1 MHISPA
7 EQALSIAAQ
16 EESIQFTGIGIELA
30 IAILVASVCVYALVN
45 SIEIAVVGAS
55 RIRVRH
61 LAEQGNK
68 AAVALKSLQEHQ
80 DRFFSLI
87 VILQNVAVVLAST
100 MGSIIAADIIGGIAG
115 LVAGTVIMA
124 LGIALLGEVTPK
136 VLAVHAGEGYP
147 LLVARPT
154 HLLMVALRP
163 LVTVFAAAPRFFSR
177 LLFGQAQGVTNTI
190 TEAELRMLID
200 IGAAEGTVQGVE
212 AELLERVFHFGDRKV
227 NEVMVPRTEVV
238 WLENGSAVSDF
249 FHTYAARPH
258 SRFPVF
264 KGTVD
269 NVIGIVS
276 IKDVLRGLAQK
287 EIDENTPLEWA
298 MRQAMFAPETK
309 AVGELFT
316 EMQQA
321 GQQMAVVVD
330 EFGGTAGLVTLEMLL
345 EELVGYVSDE
355 LFRHEEEVIP
365 VDERTFH
372 LDAGMSIHDA
382 NQELVLGLPDGD
394 YETLAGFVLDR
405 LGHIPEAGENFIYDG
420 LNFSVK
426 EMNGLKIE
434 QLTVTRLSEEE
445 IPEPQ
450 DDNGAPV
457 E

>member
-7 EQALSIAAQ
+7 EQALSITAQ
-16 EESIQFTGIGIELA
+16 EESIQFTGISIELA
-30 IAILVASVCVYALVN
+30 IAVLVASVCLYALVN

-68 AAVALKSLQEHQ
+68 AAIALKNLQEHQ

-100 MGSIIAADIIGGIAG
+100 MGSIIAADIIGGIGG
-115 LVAGTVIMA
+115 LVAGTVVMA

-177 LLFGQAQGVTNTI
+177 LLFGKGGGVTSTV

-238 WLENGSAVSDF
+238 WLEDGSVVGDF
-249 FHTYAARPH
+249 FDTYAARPH

-264 KGTVD
+264 KETVD
-269 NVIGIVS
+269 NVVGIVS

-287 EIDENTPLEWA
+287 DIDETTPLEWA

-316 EMQQA
+316 EMQHS

-382 NQELVLGLPDGD
+382 NQELELGLPDGD
-394 YETLAGFVLDR
+394 YETWPASSSTGWDTYRRQERTSFMM
-405 LGHIPEAGENFIYDG
+405 A
-420 LNFSVK
+420 
-426 EMNGLKIE
+426 
-434 QLTVTRLSEEE
+434 
-445 IPEPQ
+445 
-450 DDNGAPV
+450 
-457 E
+457 